1 MTFGMLREYI
11 DIVNTPML
19 IVIDNK
25 IVCSYHSEERA
36 MYWKPEDMV
45 KLCSRFS
52 KYDNLLVSKIDADLD
67 SAEEPTLRVY
77 LFDFEKIARETENF
91 NRE

>member
-25 IVCSYHSEERA
+25 IVCSYYSEERSW
-36 MYWKPEDMV
+36 YWKPEDV
-45 KLCSRFS
+45 TKLYSRFS
-52 KYDNLLVSKIDADLD
+52 KYDSLLVSKIDVDLD
-67 SAEEPTLRVY
+67 SAEEPILRIY
-77 LFDFEKIARETENF
+77 LFDFEKVAKETENF
-91 NRE
+91 NLE